1 MTAVTEIMQAT
12 VRPHRRSK
20 RPPMWPISKVAAAA
34 ALVAAAAGCTA
45 SGDAIGPRPDELFFP
60 TGAAVSPDGQ
70 FVFVA
75 NSNSD
80 LTYDSGTVAALSVAR
95 LESAIVPWLTAGTIP
110 AEDCVDEELDDNHEQ
125 TGPCCAQNSDFTET
139 LVCDEGLFL
148 PEPDRPR
155 AGEPEGSRLKGVRIG
170 NFATEVALQDLL
182 DGRLRLIV
190 PTRGDPA
197 IAWVD
202 WDPEQQ
208 RLSCSEGNKEFDL
221 CDSPHRLS
229 FVHNDTDLPSIPEE
243 PFGAFADSAGQFAM
257 VTHLTTGSVTLIDS
271 PRDGN
276 AQVADVQV
284 GVFVADTTTGLR
296 GSTGVAGRT
305 PKAPGDIVY
314 VGSRS
319 EDRIQTFTVGRLVNN
334 APPVLLQGDFF
345 FVDGVGNNANSN
357 SNGSDTRGMAF
368 SASGNR
374 LFLVNRKPPSLQIYD
389 TSLGP
394 TGAPRN
400 ELVGVVDVCRQAS
413 TVTVAGLGDSERAY
427 VTCFQDGQVYVIDP
441 RGTGR
446 VEDIISA
453 GRGPYAAVAAPDG
466 KWLYVT
472 NFLEDTMSVIDLRPG
487 SLTRY
492 RVVLRVGK
500 PRTP

>member
-1 MTAVTEIMQAT
+1 
-12 VRPHRRSK
+12 
-20 RPPMWPISKVAAAA
+20 MWPISKVAAAAAA

-45 SGDAIGPRPDELFFP
+45 SGDAIGPRSDELFFP
-60 TGAAVSPDGQ
+60 TGAAVSPDGELL
-70 FVFVA
+70 FVA

-80 LTYDSGTVAALSVAR
+80 LKYNAGTIAVLRRAALEDV
-95 LESAIVPWLTAGTIP
+95 IDGWLTRGTIP
-110 AEDCVDEELDDNHEQ
+110 AGLCTHDEADDRPVDQ
-125 TGPCCAQNSDFTET
+125 VCCEREADFTET
-139 LVCDEGLFL
+139 LSCDEDFFL
-148 PEPDRPR
+148 R
-155 AGEPEGSRLKGVRIG
+155 GSGQQGVRIG
-170 NFATEVALQDLL
+170 NFATEIALQNLM
-182 DGRLRLIV
+182 DGRMRLVV

-197 IAWVD
+197 IAWAD
-202 WDPEQQ
+202 WVPDQD
-208 RLSCSEGNKEFDL
+208 RLSCSDSGDAFDL
-221 CDSPHRLS
+221 CDDPHRLS
-229 FVHNDTDLPSIPEE
+229 FVHNDTSLPSIPEE
-243 PFGAFADSAGQFAM
+243 PFGVFADTAGQFAI

-296 GSTGVAGRT
+296 GSTGVAGRDPT
-305 PKAPGDIVY
+305 KPGDIIY

-345 FVDGVGNNANSN
+345 FLDGVGNNANSN

-368 SASGNR
+368 SGNGDR

-389 TSLGP
+389 TSTGP
-394 TGAPRN
+394 TGTPRN
-400 ELVGVVDVCRQAS
+400 ELVGAVDLCRQAS
-413 TVTVAGLGDSERAY
+413 TVTVVDSGDGDRAY

-446 VEDIISA
+446 VEDVITV
-453 GRGPYAAVAAPDG
+453 GRGPYTAVATPDG
-466 KWLYVT
+466 KRLYVT
-472 NFLEDTMSVIDLRPG
+472 NFLEDTVSVIDLTPG
-487 SLTRY
+487 SPTRY